1 MTEQPFGDLG
11 NPQLEQIHEGMEVY
25 DPQENKI
32 GTVERVYFGSASE
45 EVLDRGGGPMTAP
58 DPTPRESDSLID
70 NLAEAIAGADD
81 IPETLANR
89 LRRHGFIRIDPGM
102 LQSDLYAMPDQ
113 IARVDGERVVLSVP
127 KDKLLE
133 R

>member
-11 NPQLEQIHEGMEVY
+11 NPRLEQIHEGMEVF

-32 GTVERVYFGSASE
+32 GTVERVFFGSAPK

-58 DPTPRESDSLID
+58 NPDIRDD
-70 NLAEAIAGADD
+70 NSIIEDLAEAISGADEL
-81 IPETLANR
+81 PETVANR
-89 LRRHGFIRIDPGM
+89 LLQHGFIRIDPGI

-113 IARVDGERVVLSVP
+113 IARVEGERVVLSVP
-127 KDKLLE
+127 KDQLLE